1 VTQRFPQFAPD
12 IPGRN
17 ALDVGFVGDV
27 PVLSI
32 DVAAQPASVGCVRR
46 WVVAFAAA
54 NGATGARQ
62 GEVGRAVAQAVSAHA
77 LNGAAHD
84 VIRVVADVEASSL
97 EILVSGPGED
107 IQLAP
112 SLQFQL

>member
-1 VTQRFPQFAPD
+1 LTHRFPQFVPD

-27 PVLSI
+27 AVLSI
-32 DVAAQPASVGCVRR
+32 DVAAMPISVSTARR

-54 NGATGARQ
+54 NGATGASQ
-62 GEVGRAVAQAVSAHA
+62 SDVGAAVAQAVSAHA
-77 LNGAAHD
+77 LNGAEED
-84 VIRVVADVEASSL
+84 VIRIVADVEANSL
-97 EILVSGPGED
+97 EILISGPGED

-112 SLQFQL
+112 SLQFEL